1 VKRLGLIAVLSMLL
15 VAFSASA
22 ASADQTTTIS
32 PEFAPSGTHL
42 QTGTIGCTVDPV
54 TLSVSCSTFE
64 LAGVGH
70 TNATLELSATY
81 SATIDCRN
89 NGGQVVET
97 KTGTFTVSN
106 PPVTLTSEKNGRL
119 TVPPASVTAPTEEE
133 FLALQTCPNPN
144 WTPEIQEGTTI
155 TLSVFTYTLTF
166 EGFDGAYI
174 TITGNDP

>member
-1 VKRLGLIAVLSMLL
+1 MAALSMML

-22 ASADQTTTIS
+22 ASAAQTTTIDRTQ
-32 PEFAPSGTHL
+32 APSGTHL
-42 QTGTIGCTVDPV
+42 QTGTIGCTVSS
-54 TLSVSCSTFE
+54 TGSVSCSTFE

-70 TNATLELSATY
+70 TNATLTLAATY

-97 KTGTFTVSN
+97 KTGTFTVTN
-106 PPVTLTSEKNGRL
+106 PPVTLTSDKNGRL
-119 TVPPASVTAPTEEE
+119 TVPPASVTAPTEAQ

-144 WTPEIQEGTTI
+144 WTPEIQAGTTI
-155 TLSVFTYTLTF
+155 TLSSFTYKLTF
-166 EGFDGAYI
+166 EGFSGAYI